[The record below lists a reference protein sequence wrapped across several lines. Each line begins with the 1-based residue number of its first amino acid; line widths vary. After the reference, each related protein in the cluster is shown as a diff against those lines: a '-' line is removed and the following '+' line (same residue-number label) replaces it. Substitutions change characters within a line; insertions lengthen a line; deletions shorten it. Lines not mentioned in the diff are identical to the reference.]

1 MPGWS
6 AAAAAHWA
14 TAVQDYY
21 GNKRLE
27 LAGYM
32 MDLLFE
38 NQFKAAALLPCMH
51 PLQHR
56 GVSI

>member
-1 MPGWS
+1 M
-6 AAAAAHWA
+6 
-14 TAVQDYY
+14 QDYY